1 MRRLIPGL
9 GALVIVF
16 ASFATGRAQAATG
29 TAALWKMNETSGTT
43 MHDSASDGTQDN
55 GTLRNVTVGQPGAHG
70 RAYRFNG
77 PELSYVSVPD
87 SPDINPVD
95 RSFTFSVMVQF
106 TQNPSGDYDLLRKGL
121 STTPG
126 GDYKTEIA
134 KTGQAIC
141 EWKGSS
147 ATKDLIGGSP
157 LNDGV
162 WHTITCKKT
171 AGKVTLRVD
180 GTVRASSSVT
190 IGTISNSADLLL
202 GAKSTSGGDQYQ
214 GLMDRAKI
222 AY

>member
-1 MRRLIPGL
+1 MRRWTGL

-29 TAALWKMNETSGTT
+29 TAALWKMNEMSGTT
-43 MHDSASDGTQDN
+43 MHDSASGGTVNDA
-55 GTLRNVTVGQPGAHG
+55 GTLTNVTVGEPGAVR

-77 PELSYVSVPD
+77 PALSYVEVPS
-87 SPDINPVD
+87 SPDTNPVD
-95 RSFTFSVMVQF
+95 RSFTFSVAVKF
-106 TQNPSGDYDLLRKGL
+106 TENPSGDYDLLRKGL

-126 GDYKTEIA
+126 GDYKAEIA

-147 ATKDLIGGSP
+147 ATEELIGGSP
-157 LNDGV
+157 LNNDV

-171 AGKVTLRVD
+171 SAKVSLRVD
-180 GTVRASSSVT
+180 GTVRASRSVT
-190 IGTISNSADLLL
+190 IGTISNSSNLLL

-214 GLMDRAKI
+214 GLMDKAKI
-222 AY
+222 SY